1 MDKKDEPGF
10 KRLYDLAFAKR
21 PAEELYDI
29 RKDPNQL
36 VNLALQPE
44 YAEARKKLS
53 ARLQKYLE
61 KTGDPRALGKA
72 APWDYYP
79 YYGRKV
85 NKDWKVDPK
94 PEKQP

>member
-1 MDKKDEPGF
+1 MCIRD
-10 KRLYDLAFAKR
+10 RQQLRTQLQAHLA
-21 PAEELYDI
+21 
-29 RKDPNQL
+29 
-36 VNLALQPE
+36 
-44 YAEARKKLS
+44 
-53 ARLQKYLE
+53 
-61 KTGDPRALGKA
+61 KTGDPRALGLD